1 MVEPGRVPRKGR
13 IRAISGKL
21 SGRVSKNGRM
31 SVRKKKKGFFK
42 FGLILN
48 NFMGTI
54 LLFFLNVVHLQS
66 LRNDNFWG

>member
-1 MVEPGRVPRKGR
+1 MGGGCPPGGVEGNTAPPPRT
-13 IRAISGKL
+13 IEVLIKL
-21 SGRVSKNGRM
+21 IE
-31 SVRKKKKGFFK
+31 KKKKGFFK

-54 LLFFLNVVHLQS
+54 LLFFLNVVHLQP